1 MAEELAGLDPV
12 RTVPPGGV
20 AAVCADRAGPGCC
33 TGMRWVMADTW
44 ARVAGIADAQALD
57 VSLRR

>member
-20 AAVCADRAGPGCC
+20 TAVCADRAGPGCC
-33 TGMRWVMADTW
+33 TGMRWVMAWTRGRGW
-44 ARVAGIADAQALD
+44 LALQMHRQGTC
-57 VSLRR
+57 L